1 MIVNGINKY
10 VTEMSEETQENHIDV
25 IGDSTKKPVAK
36 ARSKQT
42 SMPTTSSPTVTFPY
56 HQRDWIDVEPGQY
69 DKSCFE
75 VSMAELLAKGG
86 SPKKR
91 FQYCVDP
98 YSADTIQYL
107 SAIRGHSGGKHI
119 NPSLQ
124 DNMLLPSDFAEHIYH
139 V

>member
-1 MIVNGINKY
+1 MINSFFGDGTRSWVMIVIGINKY

-25 IGDSTKKPVAK
+25 IGDRTRKPVAK

-75 VSMAELLAKGG
+75 VSMAELLAKRRKSQEEISVLCG
-86 SPKKR
+86 SIL
-91 FQYCVDP
+91 C
-98 YSADTIQYL
+98 
-107 SAIRGHSGGKHI
+107 
-119 NPSLQ
+119 
-124 DNMLLPSDFAEHIYH
+124 
-139 V
+139 